1 VKKLGER
8 VWQKFHPIFGPDLK
22 VGFETTFPRD
32 KVLDLDP
39 LYKRG
44 GLIHD
49 PENRPIKRIYE
60 PAVKV
65 LGSCV
70 DGDAAQVFFE
80 PVPRAGSLFRRLV
93 FARKI
98 EHSAQ
103 ESRRWMV
110 AARHGE
116 VEHFGFDSW
125 NSRNE
130 KYLSLAYTGLEKS
143 FIPVYVK
150 IQNGKEGEEKKEFVY
165 LEVWAWDEDGK
176 VVVQGRRVNEEE
188 TPKSLHSAMPG

>member
-1 VKKLGER
+1 MGER
-8 VWQKFHPIFGPDLK
+8 MWNKFHQLFGPDLK
-22 VGFETTFPRD
+22 VGFETTFP
-32 KVLDLDP
+32 KEVVLNLDP
-39 LYKRG
+39 LYEKS

-49 PENRPIKRIYE
+49 SAKESVKRIYE
-60 PAVKV
+60 PAVEV
-65 LGSCV
+65 LGSRK
-70 DGDAAQVFFE
+70 DGEAVQIFFE
-80 PVPRAGSLFRRLV
+80 PVSLANSLFRRLV

-98 EHSAQ
+98 KNPAQ
-103 ESRRWMV
+103 KPRCWMI

-116 VEHFGFDSW
+116 ITHFGFDSW
-125 NSRNE
+125 NSKDQR
-130 KYLSLAYTGLEKS
+130 YLSLAYPGIIKQ